1 VTRPPAP
8 STPEAVADDGL
19 VARAPRL
26 DPGVRVTLLTA
37 LLLAFGVA
45 MALVVVP
52 GLPHPDNEH
61 VLRWWML
68 VPAFALAETLV
79 VHLELRNEAH
89 TFTLVEVPL
98 LLGLCFASPGDLIL
112 GRLLGEGLILALK
125 VRQSPHKH
133 AFNQSLFLAET
144 AIALTVFGLIDQGR
158 AITSPWA
165 WLAGIAAV
173 SSANLLGTATV
184 STVIAWHG
192 GDRNTTQLALG
203 GAITLATNATL
214 ALNAALLVSVSW
226 PATTLVVAVIAVCFL
241 AYRGSVALRQ
251 RFERLTALFEFTRL
265 VNDTRDPEA
274 VFDAMLV
281 QTCELLRA
289 EWAEITLFAGPD
301 AEPLRRATHTPGPLP
316 VVWRNADEVPGQ
328 VAAAAASARRVVRAP
343 RATRDPRL
351 MAILRELGAQ
361 DAMLTP
367 LVADGH
373 LVGVLTVADRT
384 SDVSTF
390 DDDDAQAFASLADA
404 AGVALENGRLV
415 ERLDDEARQ
424 RAHDALHDALTG
436 LPNRL
441 HHTQRLAATLG
452 GAPGRTVAVLVA
464 GIDRFREINDTLGHT
479 AGDAVL
485 VEVARRFGAALGPG
499 AFLARLGADEFAVCE
514 LVAGDVRAAEVVGAS
529 LQRSLVE
536 PIDVNGLQLQ
546 VTASVGIALSPD
558 HGSDP
563 VTLMQ
568 RADIAMYHAKGAHA
582 RVPFVYDPSRDLSS
596 LRRLALAHDLRQAI
610 DQGAITVAYQ
620 PKARLSDGVV
630 VGVEA
635 LARWTHPDHG
645 FVPPDEFIPL
655 AERTGLIEDL
665 TFAVLLQALEQQRLW
680 RELGYDLGM
689 AVNVSA
695 RVLLDA
701 EFPVKVQRAL
711 TLTGGSAARLT
722 LELTESSVM
731 DEPARVISL
740 LAELS
745 ALGITISIDDFGT
758 GYSSLAYLQQLPARE
773 LKIDKSFV
781 FPITANEGAA
791 SIVRSVV
798 DLARNLGL
806 QVVAEGIE
814 DQGAWDILRDMGC
827 DIAQGYFLSK
837 PVAGELLTPW
847 LDGRVRSSDA
857 VPHLSA

>member
-1 VTRPPAP
+1 VTRPRTP
-8 STPEAVADDGL
+8 SQPEGAAVG
-19 VARAPRL
+19 VPGARARKL
-26 DPGVRVTLLTA
+26 APGTRVTLLTVA
-37 LLLAFGVA
+37 LLAAGVA
-45 MALVVVP
+45 VALLVVP
-52 GLPHPDNEH
+52 SLARPDSAVH
-61 VLRWWML
+61 LRWWML

-144 AIALTVFGLIDQGR
+144 ALALTVFGLIDQGR
-158 AITSPWA
+158 SITSPWS

-173 SSANLLGTATV
+173 STANLLGTATV

-192 GDRNTTQLALG
+192 GERNTTQLLLG
-203 GAITLATNATL
+203 GAITLATNTTL
-214 ALNAALLVSVSW
+214 ALDAALLLSVSW
-226 PATTLVVAVIAVCFL
+226 PATTLVVAVIGVCFL

-274 VFDAMLV
+274 VFEAMLV

-316 VVWRNADEVPGQ
+316 PVWRRAEEVPGE

-351 MAILRELGAQ
+351 MAILRQLDAQ

-404 AGVALENGRLV
+404 AGVALENGRLI

-441 HHTQRLAATLG
+441 HHTQRLSAAL
-452 GAPGRTVAVLVA
+452 AAGRDGSVAVLIA

-485 VEVARRFGAALGPG
+485 VEVARRFTTAVGAG
-499 AFLARLGADEFAVCE
+499 AFLARLGADEFAVC
-514 LVAGDVRAAEVVGAS
+514 VIAADDVHAVEVVGTA

-558 HGSDP
+558 HGTDP

-568 RADIAMYHAKGAHA
+568 RADIAMYHAKDAQA
-582 RVPFVYDPSRDLSS
+582 RVPVVYDPSRDLSS

-610 DQGAITVAYQ
+610 DQRAITVAYQ
-620 PKARLSDGVV
+620 PKARLSDGIV

-635 LARWTHPDHG
+635 LARWTHPEHG
-645 FVPPDEFIPL
+645 NVAPDEFIPL

-665 TFAVLLQALEQQRLW
+665 TFAVLLQALEQQRQW
-680 RELGYDLGM
+680 RELGYDLVM

-701 EFPVKVQRAL
+701 DFPLKLRQAMS
-711 TLTGGSAARLT
+711 LTGASPARLT

-740 LAELS
+740 LGELS
-745 ALGITISIDDFGT
+745 AFGITISIDDFGT

-781 FPITANEGAA
+781 FPIATNEGAA
-791 SIVRSVV
+791 SIVRSVI

-806 QVVAEGIE
+806 KVVAEGIE
-814 DQGAWDILRDMGC
+814 DQAAWDVLRDMGC

-837 PVAGELLTPW
+837 PVAGELLSPW
-847 LDGRVRSSDA
+847 LAERARTIGA
-857 VPHLSA
+857 VLLLSA

>member
-1 VTRPPAP
+1 VAD
-8 STPEAVADDGL
+8 AVVADDGP
-19 VARAPRL
+19 VARGPRL
-26 DPGVRVTLLTA
+26 DPGARVTLLT
-37 LLLAFGVA
+37 LVLLAFGVVV
-45 MALVVVP
+45 ALAVVP
-52 GLPHPDNEH
+52 GLAAVRNDH
-61 VLRWWML
+61 VLRWWVL

-133 AFNQSLFLAET
+133 AFNQALFLAET
-144 AIALTVFGLIDQGR
+144 TIALTVFGLIDHGR
-158 AITSPWA
+158 PITSPWA
-165 WLAGIAAV
+165 WVAGLAALSA
-173 SSANLLGTATV
+173 ANLLGTATV

-192 GDRNTTQLALG
+192 GDRNTTQLVLG

-214 ALNAALLVSVSW
+214 ALNAALLLSVSW
-226 PATTLVVAVIAVCFL
+226 PAMILVLATLTVCFL

-274 VFDAMLV
+274 VFEAMLV

-289 EWAEITLFAGPD
+289 EWAEITLFTGPD
-301 AEPLRRATHTPGPLP
+301 DEPLRRATHTPGPLP
-316 VVWRNADEVPGQ
+316 AAWTGAADVPPE
-328 VAAAAASARRVVRAP
+328 VAAAATSARRVVRAP

-351 MAILRELGAQ
+351 VAILADLGAQ

-367 LVADGH
+367 LVADGE

-404 AGVALENGRLV
+404 TGVALENGRLV

-424 RAHDALHDALTG
+424 RAYDALHDALTG

-441 HHTQRLAATLG
+441 HYTQRLTAALDL
-452 GAPGRTVAVLVA
+452 ADGRTIAVLVA

-485 VEVARRFGAALGPG
+485 VEVARRFRRATESAGMGAE
-499 AFLARLGADEFAVCE
+499 AFLARLGADVFAVCE
-514 LVAGDVRAAEVVGAS
+514 VLRGDEVRTAEVVGAA
-529 LQRSLVE
+529 LQRSLVD

-546 VTASVGIALSPD
+546 VTASVGIALSPE
-558 HGSDP
+558 HGADP

-568 RADIAMYHAKGAHA
+568 RADIAMYSAKGAQA
-582 RVPFVYDPSRDLSS
+582 RVPIVYDSSRDVSS

-630 VGVEA
+630 IGVEA
-635 LARWTHPDHG
+635 LARWTHPEHG
-645 FVPPDEFIPL
+645 FVPPDEFIAL

-665 TFAVLLQALEQQRLW
+665 TFAVLLQALEQQRAW
-680 RELGYDLGM
+680 RASGFDLVM

-695 RVLLDA
+695 RVLLDGD
-701 EFPVKVQRAL
+701 FPLKVRQAMQ
-711 TLTGGSAARLT
+711 LTGSSADRLT

-731 DEPARVISL
+731 DEPALVISL
-740 LAELS
+740 LTELDR
-745 ALGITISIDDFGT
+745 LGITISIDDFGT

-791 SIVRSVV
+791 SIVRSVI

-806 QVVAEGIE
+806 KVVAEGIE
-814 DQGAWDILRDMGC
+814 DRAAWDLLRDMGC

-837 PVAGELLTPW
+837 PVAGALLTPW
-847 LDGRVRSSDA
+847 LEERVRASGGVLLVA
-857 VPHLSA
+857 A